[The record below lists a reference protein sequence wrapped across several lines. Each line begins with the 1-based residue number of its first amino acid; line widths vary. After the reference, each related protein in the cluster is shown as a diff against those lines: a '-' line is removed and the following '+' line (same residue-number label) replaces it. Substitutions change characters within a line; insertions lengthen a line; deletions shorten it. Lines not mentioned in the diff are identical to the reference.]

1 MQVFAGRF
9 EYAMDGRGRVPVPP
23 RYRNAFTEEAWLNEG
38 PDSCLRLFTGESF
51 QREAQLYTSKPSTEE
66 EGREDR
72 RDFFANC
79 MSVELD
85 GQGRILIPGPMRSY
99 AGLEGAVIVAGT
111 GEWLEIWNPRRF
123 ADAMAKRR
131 RQPAPSSRRKRGPS

>member
-1 MQVFAGRF
+1 VQVFAGRF
-9 EYAMDGRGRVPVPP
+9 EYTMDDRGRVPVPP
-23 RYRNAFTEEAWLNEG
+23 RYRNAFAEEAWLNEG
-38 PDSCLRLFTGESF
+38 PDSCLRLFTAESF
-51 QREAQLYTSKPSTEE
+51 QREADLYTSKPSTER

-85 GQGRILIPGPMRSY
+85 RQGRILIPGPMRSA
-99 AGLEGAVIVAGT
+99 AGLENAVIVAGT
-111 GEWLEIWNPRRF
+111 GEWLEIWEPRRF

-131 RQPAPSSRRKRGPS
+131 GAQAPAARRARRS